1 MANTSLV
8 WKNQEKLRTG
18 YTTGSCAAA
27 AAKAAAHMLVSGEV
41 IGEVSLVTP
50 AEVRLYL
57 EVEDI
62 VKEDNYVSCAI
73 RKDSGDDPDV
83 TNGILVYAGVSFVS
97 DDAGKRKADE
107 ANEDG
112 TADENAGRVILEAGE
127 GIGRVTQKGLEQS
140 IGDPAINLVPR
151 RMIREAVEEELQ
163 KAGTDS
169 HVRVTIWVPGGAEIA
184 KKTFNPKLGIEGGI
198 SILGTTGI
206 VEPMSEKALTDTIFV
221 EMKVRK
227 ENGMDYCYVV
237 PGNYGSDFLHDTLGY
252 QEDAAVKC
260 SNYVGEVIDDAVR
273 LQMKGILLVGHIGK
287 FVKLAAGIMNTH
299 SRQADGRMEILAA
312 HAAMAGG
319 SREVI
324 RQLMECITTTA
335 ALELLEKE
343 GILKEVMSTVMVKIE
358 EHLKHR
364 AGDTLEIGAV
374 MFSKEMGILGK
385 TSDADRLA
393 LEIQNRK
400 KNV

>member
-1 MANTSLV
+1 MANTSIV
-8 WKNQEKLRTG
+8 WKNQTKLRTG

-27 AAKAAAHMLVSGEV
+27 AAKAATHMLVSGEV
-41 IGEVSLVTP
+41 VGEVSLVTP
-50 AEVRLYL
+50 AGIRLYL

-62 VKEDNYVSCAI
+62 VKENNYVSCAI

-83 TNGILVYAGVSFVS
+83 TNGILVYARVTFAQ
-97 DDAGKRKADE
+97 DDVVKSK
-107 ANEDG
+107 
-112 TADENAGRVILEAGE
+112 VILEAGE
-127 GIGRVTQKGLEQS
+127 GIGRVTQKGLEQD

-151 RMIREAVEEELQ
+151 QMIREAVEEELR
-163 KAGTDS
+163 KAGEKRTVI
-169 HVRVTIWVPGGAEIA
+169 VRIWVPGGEELA
-184 KKTFNPKLGIEGGI
+184 KKTFNPKLGIVGGI

-221 EMKVRK
+221 EMKVRR

-252 QEDAAVKC
+252 QEDVAVKC
-260 SNYVGEVIDDAVR
+260 SNYIGEVIDDAVR

-287 FVKLAAGIMNTH
+287 FIKLAAGIMNTH

-319 SREVI
+319 SGELI
-324 RQLMECITTTA
+324 CQLMECITTTA

-343 GILKEVMSTVMVKIE
+343 GILKEVMSTVMIKIE

-364 AGDTLEIGAV
+364 AGDGLEIGAV

-393 LEIQNRK
+393 QKIQSRK

>member
-1 MANTSLV
+1 MANTSIV
-8 WKNQEKLRTG
+8 WKNQTKLRTG

-27 AAKAAAHMLVSGEV
+27 AAKAATHMLVSGEV
-41 IGEVSLVTP
+41 VGEVSLVTP
-50 AEVRLYL
+50 AGIRLYL

-62 VKEDNYVSCAI
+62 VKENNYVSCAI

-83 TNGILVYAGVSFVS
+83 TNSILVYARVTFAQ
-97 DDAGKRKADE
+97 DDVVKSK
-107 ANEDG
+107 
-112 TADENAGRVILEAGE
+112 VILEAGE

-163 KAGTDS
+163 KAGIDRG
-169 HVRVTIWVPGGAEIA
+169 VRVMIWVPDGAEIA
-184 KKTFNPKLGIEGGI
+184 RKTFNPKLGIEGGI

-221 EMKVRK
+221 EMKVRR

-287 FVKLAAGIMNTH
+287 FIKLAAGIMNTH

-319 SREVI
+319 SRELI

-343 GILKEVMSTVMVKIE
+343 GILKEVMSTVMIKIE

-364 AGDTLEIGAV
+364 AGDGLEIGAV

-393 LEIQNRK
+393 QKIQSRK

>member
-1 MANTSLV
+1 MANTSIV
-8 WKNQEKLRTG
+8 WKNQTKLRTG

-27 AAKAAAHMLVSGEV
+27 AAKAATHMLVSGEV
-41 IGEVSLVTP
+41 VGEVSLVTP
-50 AEVRLYL
+50 AGIRLYL

-62 VKEDNYVSCAI
+62 VKENNYVSCAI

-83 TNGILVYAGVSFVS
+83 TNGILVYARVTFAQ
-97 DDAGKRKADE
+97 DDVVKSK
-107 ANEDG
+107 
-112 TADENAGRVILEAGE
+112 VILEAGE

-163 KAGTDS
+163 KAGIDRG
-169 HVRVTIWVPGGAEIA
+169 VRVMIWVPDGAEIA

-221 EMKVRK
+221 EMKVRR

-237 PGNYGSDFLHDTLGY
+237 PGNYGSDFLHDMLGY

-287 FVKLAAGIMNTH
+287 FIKLAAGIMNTH

-319 SREVI
+319 SRELI

-343 GILKEVMSTVMVKIE
+343 GILKEVMSTVMIKIE

-364 AGDTLEIGAV
+364 AGDGLEIGAV

-393 LEIQNRK
+393 QKIQSRK

>member
-1 MANTSLV
+1 MANTSIV
-8 WKNQEKLRTG
+8 WKNQTKLRTG

-27 AAKAAAHMLVSGEV
+27 AAKAATHMLVSGEV
-41 IGEVSLVTP
+41 VGEVSLVTP
-50 AEVRLYL
+50 AGIRLYL
-57 EVEDI
+57 EVEEI
-62 VKEDNYVSCAI
+62 VKENNYVSCAI

-83 TNGILVYAGVSFVS
+83 TNGILVYARVTFAQ
-97 DDAGKRKADE
+97 DDVVKSK
-107 ANEDG
+107 
-112 TADENAGRVILEAGE
+112 VILEAGE

-163 KAGTDS
+163 KAGIDCG
-169 HVRVTIWVPGGAEIA
+169 VRVMIWVPDGAEIA
-184 KKTFNPKLGIEGGI
+184 RKTFNPKLGIEGGI

-221 EMKVRK
+221 EMKVRR

-287 FVKLAAGIMNTH
+287 FIKLAAGIMNTH

-319 SREVI
+319 SRELI
-324 RQLMECITTTA
+324 CQLMECITTTA

-343 GILKEVMSTVMVKIE
+343 GILKEVMSTVMIKIE

-364 AGDTLEIGAV
+364 AGDVLEIGAV

-393 LEIQNRK
+393 QKIQSRK

>member
-1 MANTSLV
+1 MSNTSIV
-8 WKNQEKLRTG
+8 WKNQTKLRTG

-27 AAKAAAHMLVSGEV
+27 AAKAATHMLVSGEV
-41 IGEVSLVTP
+41 VGEVSLVTP
-50 AEVRLYL
+50 AGIRLYL

-62 VKEDNYVSCAI
+62 VKENNYVSCAI

-83 TNGILVYAGVSFVS
+83 TNGILVYARVTFAQ
-97 DDAGKRKADE
+97 DDVVKSK
-107 ANEDG
+107 
-112 TADENAGRVILEAGE
+112 VILEAGE

-163 KAGTDS
+163 KAGIDRG
-169 HVRVTIWVPGGAEIA
+169 VRVMIWVPDGAEIA

-221 EMKVRK
+221 EMKVRR

-287 FVKLAAGIMNTH
+287 FIKLAAGIMNTH

-319 SREVI
+319 SRELI

-343 GILKEVMSTVMVKIE
+343 GILKEVMSTVMIKIE

-364 AGDTLEIGAV
+364 AGDGLEIGAV

-393 LEIQNRK
+393 QKIQSRK